1 MADCFHV
8 AGLTAH
14 QVACFFLAVKGEVLC
29 QKAAVNNVPHVVE
42 HALRAYLENNL
53 IKETQGTAD
62 QRNEKQDE
70 NKLPK
75 QVILTALNDIIYDHT
90 GNVRVYDG
98 ENGNESRQDQAA
110 QKLEA
115 VLSEKSPEPFH
126 WCHISFFPPLK
137 KYPWALIDHG

>member
-1 MADCFHV
+1 MECRSNLFGLFCCGDGCKGQNDQHAERQLHIYRKDHEERKAEQQDIFVNLIDNVSNEVADCFHV

-62 QRNEKQDE
+62 QRN
-70 NKLPK
+70 
-75 QVILTALNDIIYDHT
+75 
-90 GNVRVYDG
+90 
-98 ENGNESRQDQAA
+98 
-110 QKLEA
+110 
-115 VLSEKSPEPFH
+115 
-126 WCHISFFPPLK
+126 
-137 KYPWALIDHG
+137 

>member
-42 HALRAYLENNL
+42 HALRAYLKNNL

-62 QRNEKQDE
+62 QRN
-70 NKLPK
+70 
-75 QVILTALNDIIYDHT
+75 
-90 GNVRVYDG
+90 
-98 ENGNESRQDQAA
+98 
-110 QKLEA
+110 
-115 VLSEKSPEPFH
+115 
-126 WCHISFFPPLK
+126 
-137 KYPWALIDHG
+137 